1 MKMASDVLRSA
12 KSHAGLSVLMTLLVT
27 AAVQGIGDE
36 KTSYVGGT
44 PKDFPVGDISKRF
57 FGFPRDQI
65 RPIEGSLNAD
75 SASELT
81 FDAGRDGR
89 LVIAYHDVMGLSFG
103 LEPQGIPK
111 GGLFLI
117 SWDPLDQYGKN
128 AHYLLSVS
136 YRNQAGTDQG
146 VVFELGKKVLKP
158 TLERLEARTGL
169 AMQFGEFAACQAYKS
184 SDWCGHGTPRE
195 LRGLT
200 KVFVD
205 AGEKGDYRAL
215 IVAEL
220 DKAHLGLELLP
231 VPEGAQIVLRFRG
244 EEFYRPDFIQTLHGG
259 RGEVNV
265 IQDGRPRTVVAF
277 AGTRMRA
284 FGAKPATKF
293 ATAFI
298 EAYQNGNR

>member
-1 MKMASDVLRSA
+1 MKMASHVLRSA
-12 KSHAGLSVLMTLLVT
+12 KSHLGLSVLMTLLVT
-27 AAVQGIGDE
+27 AAVQGVGDK

-44 PKDFPVGDISKRF
+44 PKDFPVGGFSERF
-57 FGFPRDQI
+57 YGFPRDQI
-65 RPIEGSLNAD
+65 RPVEGTLNAD
-75 SASELT
+75 STSELT

-103 LEPQGIPK
+103 LEPQVK
-111 GGLFLI
+111 GGPFLI
-117 SWDPLDQYGKN
+117 SWDPLDQYTKN
-128 AHYLLSVS
+128 AHYLLSVL
-136 YRNQAGTDQG
+136 YRDQAGTEQG
-146 VVFELGKKVLKP
+146 VVFELGKSVLKP
-158 TLERLEARTGL
+158 TLERLEAVTGL
-169 AMQFGEFAACQAYKS
+169 AMQFGEFAACQAYKAA
-184 SDWCGHGTPRE
+184 DRCGYGTPQD

-231 VPEGAQIVLRFRG
+231 EPGGAQIVLRFRG
-244 EEFYRPDFIQTLHGG
+244 EEFSRPNIIQALHGG
-259 RGEVNV
+259 RGEVNA
-265 IQDGRPRTVVAF
+265 IQDGRARTVVAF
-277 AGTRMRA
+277 SGTRTKA
-284 FGAKPATKF
+284 WGAKPATKF